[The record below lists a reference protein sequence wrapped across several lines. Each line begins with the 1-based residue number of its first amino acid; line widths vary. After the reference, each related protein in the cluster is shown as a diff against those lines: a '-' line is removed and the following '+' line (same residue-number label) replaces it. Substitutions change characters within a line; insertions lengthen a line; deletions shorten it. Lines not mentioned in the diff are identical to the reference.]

1 MLKFTMKRLV
11 YLVLVL
17 VGVSFLVFLLLYM
30 TPGDPVRMMLGE
42 SATPEAQAELRLE
55 LGLDDPFLVQY
66 GRYIKNIVVHQD
78 LGTSYSTRRPVLDE
92 IMTVFPNT
100 VKLATAAIIIAVI
113 LGTFLGI
120 VSAVRQNSLLDN
132 AVMVL
137 ALIGTSAP
145 IFWIGILMII
155 LFSVNLGWL
164 PPSGFGSF
172 KQLIMPALAL
182 GMQSTA
188 VVARMTRS
196 SMLEV
201 IRQDFVKTARAKGQ
215 KESVVIMKHVFR
227 NALIP
232 VITVVGLQ
240 FGTLLGGAMLTEVV
254 FSIPG
259 VGRLMIEAIKQRDFP
274 IVQGSVLFVAACFS
288 LVNSAGIAVI
298 PGGRDHILNAPFF
311 QAVHHALLAVD
322 THGHIQCG
330 HSHIPNPGRTGLC
343 HTDSHGLS
351 CPVIIVDNGNS
362 PVIVLCQHHH
372 WHRASLY
379 QLTVRLCYGNGAQYD
394 AVHLQCNQSLN
405 ILKLKVHTVVRILN
419 QRFIPLF
426 PQVASDAGHHT
437 AGHL

>member
-120 VSAVRQNSLLDN
+120 VSAVKQNSLLDN

-274 IVQGSVLFVAACFS
+274 IVQGSVLFVEACFS
-288 LVNSAGIAVI
+288 LVN
-298 PGGRDHILNAPFF
+298 
-311 QAVHHALLAVD
+311 LAVD
-322 THGHIQCG
+322 
-330 HSHIPNPGRTGLC
+330 L
-343 HTDSHGLS
+343 LYA
-351 CPVIIVDNGNS
+351 VVD
-362 PVIVLCQHHH
+362 P
-372 WHRASLY
+372 
-379 QLTVRLCYGNGAQYD
+379 
-394 AVHLQCNQSLN
+394 
-405 ILKLKVHTVVRILN
+405 KV
-419 QRFIPLF
+419 
-426 PQVASDAGHHT
+426 SKE
-437 AGHL
+437 

>member
-120 VSAVRQNSLLDN
+120 VSTVKQNSLLDN

-288 LVNSAGIAVI
+288 LVN
-298 PGGRDHILNAPFF
+298 
-311 QAVHHALLAVD
+311 LAVD
-322 THGHIQCG
+322 
-330 HSHIPNPGRTGLC
+330 L
-343 HTDSHGLS
+343 LYA
-351 CPVIIVDNGNS
+351 VVD
-362 PVIVLCQHHH
+362 P
-372 WHRASLY
+372 
-379 QLTVRLCYGNGAQYD
+379 
-394 AVHLQCNQSLN
+394 
-405 ILKLKVHTVVRILN
+405 KV
-419 QRFIPLF
+419 
-426 PQVASDAGHHT
+426 SKE
-437 AGHL
+437 

>member
-288 LVNSAGIAVI
+288 LVN
-298 PGGRDHILNAPFF
+298 
-311 QAVHHALLAVD
+311 LAVD
-322 THGHIQCG
+322 
-330 HSHIPNPGRTGLC
+330 L
-343 HTDSHGLS
+343 
-351 CPVIIVDNGNS
+351 
-362 PVIVLCQHHH
+362 
-372 WHRASLY
+372 LY
-379 QLTVRLCYGNGAQYD
+379 
-394 AVHLQCNQSLN
+394 AVGDPKGS
-405 ILKLKVHTVVRILN
+405 KE
-419 QRFIPLF
+419 
-426 PQVASDAGHHT
+426 
-437 AGHL
+437 

>member
-172 KQLIMPALAL
+172 KQLIMPAIAL

-288 LVNSAGIAVI
+288 LVN
-298 PGGRDHILNAPFF
+298 
-311 QAVHHALLAVD
+311 LAVD
-322 THGHIQCG
+322 
-330 HSHIPNPGRTGLC
+330 L
-343 HTDSHGLS
+343 LYA
-351 CPVIIVDNGNS
+351 VVD
-362 PVIVLCQHHH
+362 P
-372 WHRASLY
+372 
-379 QLTVRLCYGNGAQYD
+379 
-394 AVHLQCNQSLN
+394 
-405 ILKLKVHTVVRILN
+405 KV
-419 QRFIPLF
+419 
-426 PQVASDAGHHT
+426 SKE
-437 AGHL
+437 

>member
-55 LGLDDPFLVQY
+55 LGLDDPFLAQY

-288 LVNSAGIAVI
+288 LVN
-298 PGGRDHILNAPFF
+298 
-311 QAVHHALLAVD
+311 LAVD
-322 THGHIQCG
+322 
-330 HSHIPNPGRTGLC
+330 L
-343 HTDSHGLS
+343 LYA
-351 CPVIIVDNGNS
+351 VVD
-362 PVIVLCQHHH
+362 P
-372 WHRASLY
+372 
-379 QLTVRLCYGNGAQYD
+379 
-394 AVHLQCNQSLN
+394 
-405 ILKLKVHTVVRILN
+405 KV
-419 QRFIPLF
+419 
-426 PQVASDAGHHT
+426 SKE
-437 AGHL
+437 

>member
-100 VKLATAAIIIAVI
+100 VKLATAAIIIPVI

-288 LVNSAGIAVI
+288 LVN
-298 PGGRDHILNAPFF
+298 
-311 QAVHHALLAVD
+311 LAVD
-322 THGHIQCG
+322 
-330 HSHIPNPGRTGLC
+330 L
-343 HTDSHGLS
+343 LYA
-351 CPVIIVDNGNS
+351 VVD
-362 PVIVLCQHHH
+362 P
-372 WHRASLY
+372 
-379 QLTVRLCYGNGAQYD
+379 
-394 AVHLQCNQSLN
+394 
-405 ILKLKVHTVVRILN
+405 KV
-419 QRFIPLF
+419 
-426 PQVASDAGHHT
+426 SKE
-437 AGHL
+437 

>member
-120 VSAVRQNSLLDN
+120 VSAVKQNSLLDN

-240 FGTLLGGAMLTEVV
+240 FGTPLGGAMLTEVV

-288 LVNSAGIAVI
+288 LVN
-298 PGGRDHILNAPFF
+298 
-311 QAVHHALLAVD
+311 LAVD
-322 THGHIQCG
+322 
-330 HSHIPNPGRTGLC
+330 L
-343 HTDSHGLS
+343 LYA
-351 CPVIIVDNGNS
+351 VVD
-362 PVIVLCQHHH
+362 P
-372 WHRASLY
+372 
-379 QLTVRLCYGNGAQYD
+379 
-394 AVHLQCNQSLN
+394 
-405 ILKLKVHTVVRILN
+405 KV
-419 QRFIPLF
+419 
-426 PQVASDAGHHT
+426 SKE
-437 AGHL
+437 

>member
-120 VSAVRQNSLLDN
+120 VSAVKQNSLLDN

-288 LVNSAGIAVI
+288 LVN
-298 PGGRDHILNAPFF
+298 
-311 QAVHHALLAVD
+311 LAVD
-322 THGHIQCG
+322 LLRSEERRVGE
-330 HSHIPNPGRTGLC
+330 R
-343 HTDSHGLS
+343 
-351 CPVIIVDNGNS
+351 V
-362 PVIVLCQHHH
+362 
-372 WHRASLY
+372 Y
-379 QLTVRLCYGNGAQYD
+379 
-394 AVHLQCNQSLN
+394 
-405 ILKLKVHTVVRILN
+405 
-419 QRFIPLF
+419 
-426 PQVASDAGHHT
+426 
-437 AGHL
+437 